1 MSPSRSRTSNKLHK
15 KRRGAAAVEF
25 AVVAPLFLLLL
36 AGIIEFGQVF
46 RIEHHL
52 STASR
57 RAARTAM
64 FNGAETTAVAAM
76 VEERVEDMTGIDPS
90 QITVEIAVNGDPEI
104 NLNQAQTGDEI
115 SVTVSVPYA
124 EAGLGFFATFFSNA
138 TLSANCFFE
147 RE

>member
-1 MSPSRSRTSNKLHK
+1 MSLNRSVTRNKLS
-15 KRRGAAAVEF
+15 KRKRGAAAVEF

-46 RIEHHL
+46 RIEHTL

-57 RAARTAM
+57 RGARTAM
-64 FNGAETTAVAAM
+64 LAGAETSAVAAK
-76 VEERVEDMTGIDPS
+76 VVDRVVDMSGIDPS
-90 QITVEIAVNGDPEI
+90 QITVEIAVNGDPNK
-104 NLNQAQTGDEI
+104 NLNQAETGDEV